1 MRAEPKPAAA
11 LTRIL
16 GLGFGVALAFGNT
29 IGVGILRL
37 PGPVA
42 AALGDSTL
50 IALVWILGGVYAL
63 LGAISVAELAAM
75 LPVAGGF
82 YVYARRAFGERFG
95 FVMGWNDWLANCVA
109 AAYVAVTAAEFLLA
123 LCPAVQS
130 FVHPVSV
137 LMSSWVPSFARR
149 GVSLDL
155 QLIALCLVAALTAL
169 HWVGI
174 RLGSSVQNIISML
187 VGTLLVLL
195 AVCCFVVPVSHPVL
209 TVAPVIHSVSGAP
222 WWSLGMVVALIPAL
236 RSVVVTYDG
245 WYGAIYM
252 AEETVDAARNIPKAM
267 IGCALL
273 VTTLYV
279 FINLGFLHA
288 LSLPVLAAST
298 LPAADVA
305 RAIFPRGA
313 DLFVTAVSLMT
324 VLSLVNAI
332 LLGAPRVLYA
342 VGRDGLLPSGATH
355 VSESGTPR
363 VALGL
368 TALMVGLLILSG
380 TLEQLIAVAAV
391 LYVLNYLSAYAAV
404 VRLRRTEPLLLRP
417 FKAWG
422 YPWTTATVLLGSAT
436 FLVATVSEDVHS
448 GLFAC
453 VLLALAAPAY
463 AWAHHRR
470 GLMSRVK
477 DAD

>member
-1 MRAEPKPAAA
+1 MTVTSPLKPTAA

-42 AALGDSTL
+42 AALGDGTL
-50 IALVWILGGVYAL
+50 MSMIWILGGVYAL

-75 LPVAGGF
+75 LPLAGGF

-123 LCPAVQS
+123 LWPGLQPIIHPACALL
-130 FVHPVSV
+130 V
-137 LMSSWVPSFARR
+137 LWIPPLATR
-149 GVSLDL
+149 GASLDL
-155 QLIALCLVAALTAL
+155 EVIALLIVASLTAL
-169 HWVGI
+169 HWAGI
-174 RLGSSVQNIISML
+174 RLGSTVQNVISML
-187 VGTLLVLL
+187 VGALLVLL
-195 AVCCFVVPVSHPVL
+195 AVACFVVPVPHGAL
-209 TVAPVIHSVSGAP
+209 AAPPLLHSASTLP
-222 WWSLGMVVALIPAL
+222 WWSLGMIAALVPAL

-252 AEETVDAARNIPKAM
+252 AEETVDASRTIPKAM

-273 VTTLYV
+273 VTALYV

-298 LPAADVA
+298 LPAAEVA
-305 RAIFPRGA
+305 RAILPRGA
-313 DLFVTAVSLMT
+313 DIFVTAVSLMT

-342 VGRDGLLPSGATH
+342 VGRDGLLPSRATE
-355 VSESGTPR
+355 VSASGTPR

-368 TALMVGLLILSG
+368 TALMVALLILSG

-404 VRLRRTEPLLLRP
+404 VRLRRMEPSTLRP

-422 YPWTTATVLLGSAT
+422 YPWTTWIVLLGSAT

-448 GLFAC
+448 GVFAC

-463 AWAHHRR
+463 AWARHRR
-470 GLMSRVK
+470 ALGATTAR
-477 DAD
+477 